1 MSFINAMQSRYT
13 TKKYDPT
20 KKIDPKKIEEL
31 KKILQLSPSSIN
43 SQPWLFT
50 FVSNQ
55 EKKEELSKVSWHN
68 TEKILDCD
76 TVVVLSKIKD
86 IELFE
91 KQINFYLPEGAIAY
105 YNEFIKGN
113 PAHEIQAWFE
123 KQVYLSL
130 GILLSACAEM
140 EIDATPMEGIEPEKY
155 DEILGNDNYTTVVAV
170 AIGHRAEDDFNQPE
184 KKPKSRK
191 DLEEVIWVI

>member
-1 MSFINAMQSRYT
+1 MQSRYT

-20 KKIDPKKIEEL
+20 KKIDPKKLEEL

-43 SQPWLFT
+43 SQPWKFT

-140 EIDATPMEGIEPEKY
+140 EIDATPMEGLDPKKY
-155 DEILGNDNYTTVVAV
+155 DAILRQEDYATVVAV
-170 AIGHRAEDDFNQPE
+170 AIGYRDENDFNQPS
-184 KKPKSRK
+184 KNPKTRRDFSDVVK
-191 DLEEVIWVI
+191 DI

>member
-43 SQPWLFT
+43 SQPWKFT
-50 FVSNQ
+50 FVSN
-55 EKKEELSKVSWHN
+55 EETKKELSKVSWHN

-76 TVVVLSKIKD
+76 TVVVLSKIND

-91 KQINFYLPEGAIAY
+91 KQINSYLPEGAIAY

-140 EIDATPMEGIEPEKY
+140 EIDATPMEGLEPKKY
-155 DEILGNDNYTTVVAV
+155 DAILGQENYATVVAV
-170 AIGHRAEDDFNQPE
+170 AIGYRDEDDFNQPS
-184 KKPKSRK
+184 KNPKTRRDFSEVVK
-191 DLEEVIWVI
+191 DI